1 MKFPFKKFV
10 ATLSMVAP
18 VIAMVVPGGDVIA
31 PYLPSILKGIADA
44 ERTPGTAGQTKRGYV
59 VEIAVNAAHITNA
72 AKPGTVNPVLVG
84 EVAGAYVDAVVGT
97 INLARDAQAALPT
110 VSAPLLIAAT
120 S

>member
-59 VEIAVNAAHITNA
+59 VEIAVNDTCHQTN
-72 AKPGTVNPVLVG
+72 PRP
-84 EVAGAYVDAVVGT
+84 
-97 INLARDAQAALPT
+97 
-110 VSAPLLIAAT
+110 VSAADFERIFGTAI
-120 S
+120 